1 MINTSNDKKHCFMFQ
16 FIFPKIEVKFQIDIF
31 EIVKRSTQNYYFYFI
46 FILIFYKDFQNC
58 SFYS

>member
-31 EIVKRSTQNYYFYFI
+31 EIVKRSTQNLTQCII
-46 FILIFYKDFQNC
+46 FILFLF
-58 SFYS
+58 